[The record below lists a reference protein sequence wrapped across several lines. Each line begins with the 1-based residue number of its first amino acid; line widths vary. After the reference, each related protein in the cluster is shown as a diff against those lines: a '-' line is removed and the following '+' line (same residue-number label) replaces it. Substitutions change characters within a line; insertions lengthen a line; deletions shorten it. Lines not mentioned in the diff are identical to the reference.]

1 MQVDDLD
8 AAQPHRHLPV
18 HPRRVDVPVALCRP
32 RKQGEFEAEHL
43 LTHDGHGLQGE
54 EEEG

>member
-8 AAQPHRHLPV
+8 AAQSQRHLPV
-18 HPRRVDVPVALCRP
+18 HPRRVTVPVALCRP
-32 RKQGEFEAEHL
+32 RIQGQFEAEHL
-43 LTHDGHGLQGE
+43 LAHDGHGLQGE